1 MDRLDAIKI
10 FMRGGGEWT
19 KEGKVLAV
27 YDRGTLV
34 FVTQGGQWKT
44 VSAHFSAM
52 PQAL

>member
-1 MDRLDAIKI
+1 M
-10 FMRGGGEWT
+10 
-19 KEGKVLAV
+19 EGRVLAV